1 VLFSSPFSYSLFK
14 RLWMALLV
22 VIIDL
27 LLASLEKLYNN
38 SSNSTCYNL
47 VGADVKILSTT
58 MTNDL
63 CES

>member
-1 VLFSSPFSYSLFK
+1 
-14 RLWMALLV
+14 MALLV

-27 LLASLEKLYNN
+27 LLALLEKLYNN

-63 CES
+63 CKS